1 MKKFDEEGFNLNK
14 IHEIETLED
23 LNTAHEALHTFIGK
37 LREVSKKAFTK
48 LSKKLFKTYPE
59 LKSFGWCQ
67 YTPYFMDGEP
77 CVFFASTEYFIVNG
91 FDQEGDVRDE
101 TAPGEINIIAGSYE
115 KHSSWNKETKKME
128 YKKNEFYDP
137 RFEKIIDEIQSL
149 LNIPETND
157 FLEWFGDHAFVEIT
171 KSGISVS
178 GYDHE

>member
-23 LNTAHEALHTFIGK
+23 LNAAHEALHTFIEK

-67 YTPYFMDGEP
+67 YTPYFLDGDP
-77 CVFFASTEYFIVNG
+77 CVFFANTEYFIVNG
-91 FDQEGDVRDE
+91 CNQDGD
-101 TAPGEINIIAGSYE
+101 APDGDIKGVDIIAGSYE
-115 KHSSWNKETKKME
+115 EHNKWDQKTKSFIRS
-128 YKKNEFYDP
+128 KNELYDP

-149 LNIPETND
+149 LNVPETND

-178 GYDHE
+178 DYDHE